1 MPQRGRNQA
10 LMKKK
15 IRILHTADLHLDSPF
30 ESLTPGKA
38 TARRGELRTLPR
50 KIAAVAI
57 REKVDLVLLSGDLL
71 DGESMYRETGEEL
84 LESLAKIPAPVVI
97 APGNHD
103 YYGSSSVYAKLELP
117 EQVCLF
123 TKNEIEVFDFP
134 EKGFRVYGA
143 AFTDRSSPALLK
155 DFRAEKTEGI
165 WNLMC
170 IHGVVDMPDSAYD
183 PITTAEIESS
193 GLDYLALGH
202 IHKAGGLLKAGNTWY
217 SWPGCPEGRGFDE
230 TGRKTLS
237 IIELQE
243 DACTLREIP
252 IASRKYEEISVDV
265 TEQDP
270 LFAVQLALPDET
282 VRDIYRIVLK
292 GETDRPLDLQTIQE
306 KLSEYFFEVQL
317 RDETHLKG
325 NLWER
330 AGNSTLRGI
339 FLARMKERFDAAEDE
354 QQRERIEQ
362 AVRWGMA
369 AMDHR
374 EEIAQH
380 ED

>member
-1 MPQRGRNQA
+1 M
-10 LMKKK
+10 KK

-38 TARRGELRTLPR
+38 TARRGELRMLPR

-71 DGESMYRETGEEL
+71 DGESVYRETGEEL

-103 YYGSSSVYAKLELP
+103 YYSSTSIYAKLELP

-123 TKNEIEVFDFP
+123 TKNTIEVFDFP

-143 AFTDRSSPALLK
+143 AFTDRSAPPLLTG
-155 DFRAEKTEGI
+155 FHAETTGNLR
-165 WNLMC
+165 NLMC
-170 IHGVVDMPDSAYD
+170 IHGVVDAPGSAYD
-183 PITTAEIESS
+183 PISTGEIENSA
-193 GLDYLALGH
+193 LDYLALGH
-202 IHKAGGLLKAGNTWY
+202 VHKASGLLKAGNTWY
-217 SWPGCPEGRGFDE
+217 SSPGCPEGRGFDE

-237 IIELQE
+237 IVELQE
-243 DACTLREIP
+243 DGCTLREISV
-252 IASRKYEEISVDV
+252 ASRRYEEISVDV

-270 LFAVQLALPDET
+270 LFAIQLALPDET
-282 VRDIYRIVLK
+282 VRDIYRIILR
-292 GETDRPLDLQTIQE
+292 GETDRPLDLQMLQE

-339 FLARMKERFDAAEDE
+339 FLARMKKQFDAVEDE
-354 QQRERIEQ
+354 QQRSRIEQ